1 MKIALLIS
9 VVAFVA
15 GQPLYYPQPPPPVY
29 NPCRAVYPTPYTG
42 NVDNEPRCCYPKVFG
57 GCEIEPGRFF
67 PPGAPHPP
75 YFQPPP
81 GYLPS
86 PGFLRAVCCPP
97 NSECCPQD
105 QANPFPV
112 YNCCGQDEA
121 CTIYDKKG
129 TCSPAPGNNTGTTID
144 AEALDGQGRCS
155 DGSVPL
161 VIAPGQP
168 FQCTLNR
175 YLPTSTA
182 NSGCPSSAHCVKD
195 RSGNVNSGVCCRNSE
210 CNDITDCSECVSNR
224 NNISLGCSWLTQG
237 DLYTPFGKCVSNCQN
252 FPGQS
257 CIIGGRTES
266 VANNLCPRTPTNPN
280 GTNFNTGTCNRRCGM
295 VGTGRSS
302 RINNGTNPTPDN
314 LPDNQTLAC
323 CRSYSGDYCCNYNRQ
338 LSSNCAFGRVPGGPI
353 CGVPVRGSAQT
364 LYNTRPAYNP
374 YGPYGRPPMP
384 YAPYAPYM
392 TPRPFYYGSAGWR
405 QLYGMPYGGYGG
417 LPYGTGFYGPQAYN
431 PYMPAP
437 FYRPPPM
444 PYRPPMPYPP
454 GPPPYVPPPIDQKP
468 SPFVCSCDFTCTQYM
483 DCCDDFKSFCCSNTS
498 NSSAC
503 Y

>member
-15 GQPLYYPQPPPPVY
+15 GQPLYYPQPPAPVY

-42 NVDNEPRCCYPKVFG
+42 NVDDEPRCCFPKIYG
-57 GCEIEPGRFF
+57 GCTIEPGRFF
-67 PPGAPHPP
+67 APGMPVPP
-75 YFQPPP
+75 YFQAPA

-105 QANPFPV
+105 QSSTFPV
-112 YNCCGQDEA
+112 YNCCGEDEA

-144 AEALDGQGRCS
+144 AEQLDGQGRCP
-155 DGSVPL
+155 DGSLPL
-161 VIAPGQP
+161 IVAPGQP

-175 YLPTSTA
+175 YIPTSTEA
-182 NSGCPSSAHCVKD
+182 SGCPASSHCVKD
-195 RSGNVNSGVCCRNSE
+195 RSGNVNSGVCCRNSACE
-210 CNDITDCSECVSNR
+210 DITDCSECVSNR
-224 NNISLGCSWLTQG
+224 NNITGGCSFLTQG
-237 DLYTPFGKCVSNCQN
+237 DLYSPYGKCVSNCQN
-252 FPGQS
+252 FPAQS
-257 CIIGGRTES
+257 CIVGGRTES
-266 VANNLCPRTPTNPN
+266 VANSLCPRTATNPN

-302 RINNGTNPTPDN
+302 RINNGTWPVGED

-323 CRSYSGDYCCNYNRQ
+323 CRSFPGDYCCNYNKQ
-338 LSSNCAFGRVPGGPI
+338 LSSNCAFGRVPAGPI
-353 CGVPVRGSAQT
+353 CGVPVRGSPAT
-364 LYNTRPAYNP
+364 LYNTRPS
-374 YGPYGRPPMP
+374 YGYGRPVP

-392 TPRPFYYGSAGWR
+392 MPPMYYGGMYR
-405 QLYGMPYGGYGG
+405 QYSVYGGYG
-417 LPYGTGFYGPQAYN
+417 YGMPAPGFGMYGPQVYN
-431 PYMPAP
+431 L
-437 FYRPPPM
+437 YRPPTYYPPPPPM
-444 PYRPPMPYPP
+444 YRPPVPM
-454 GPPPYVPPPIDQKP
+454 PPPYVAPPVDQRP
-468 SPFVCSCDFTCTQYM
+468 SPFICSCDFQCTTYM

-503 Y
+503 N